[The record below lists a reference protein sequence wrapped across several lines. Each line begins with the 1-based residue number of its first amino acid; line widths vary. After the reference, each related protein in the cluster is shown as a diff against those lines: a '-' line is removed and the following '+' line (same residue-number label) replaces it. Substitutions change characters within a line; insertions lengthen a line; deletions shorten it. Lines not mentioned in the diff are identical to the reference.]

1 MSLKNLELPASV
13 LSELY
18 ANYLVEG
25 SIANPHSNKKTE
37 KKREETKLSHLGGN
51 EKKVLIVVDEKNYAF
66 IGDDDLEWL
75 EKMLLACK
83 LTLADVAIINIQTK
97 RLLIAQMKNELRPKK
112 LLMLGPTP
120 ADLELP
126 LHFPMFKVQEH
137 DQCTYLCA
145 PSPAQLNQ
153 ETQEGKILRTKLWVS
168 LKQLFEL

>member
-13 LSELY
+13 LADLY
-18 ANYLVEG
+18 TNCLVEG
-25 SIANPHSNKKTE
+25 SNANPNSSKKTE
-37 KKREETKLSHLGGN
+37 KKREETKPAYLGGN
-51 EKKVLIVVDEKNYAF
+51 EKKILIVVDEKNYAF
-66 IGDDDLEWL
+66 ISDNDLEWL

-83 LTLADVAIINIQTK
+83 LLLADVAIINIQTK
-97 RLLIAQMKNELRPKK
+97 RLSIAQMKSELKPKK

-137 DQCTYLCA
+137 DQCSYLCA
-145 PSPAQLNQ
+145 PAPSQLNQ
-153 ETQEGKILRTKLWVS
+153 ETQEGKILKTKLWVS